1 MKAASAALAVSGL
14 LFSTAAWSHGDDDP
28 LLTKVMFDQLEWRR
42 ATGADAGVL
51 VWQTDAWLGR
61 DRDKLWFKAE
71 GERVEGVTEA
81 AELQLR
87 YSRAVA
93 PFWDAQ
99 FGWRTDLGPGP
110 ERHWLAAG
118 LRGLAPYWFDTD
130 LALFADAD
138 GRTALRIEAEYELL
152 FTQRLILSP
161 DVEVNVYGQDD
172 RATGVGSGLSD
183 AEFGL
188 RLRYEIRRE
197 FAPYVG
203 LVGWRKF
210 GDSADFARQEG
221 ERSDDLQWVIGVRAW
236 F

>member
-1 MKAASAALAVSGL
+1 MNAARTALAIANL
-14 LFSTAAWSHGDDDP
+14 LLPALAWSHGDDDP

-42 ATGADAGVL
+42 ATGTDSGAL
-51 VWQTDAWLGR
+51 VWQADAWLGR
-61 DRDKLWFKAE
+61 DQDKLWFKAE
-71 GERVEGVTEA
+71 GERTEGVTEA
-81 AELQLR
+81 NELQLR

-99 FGWRTDLGPGP
+99 LGWRADLGPGP

-130 LALFADAD
+130 LALFTDAA

-161 DVEVNVYGQDD
+161 DLEVNVYGQDD
-172 RATGVGSGLSD
+172 RATGAGSGLSD
-183 AEFGL
+183 VEFGL

-210 GDSADFARQEG
+210 GDSAHFARREG
-221 ERSDDLQWVIGVRAW
+221 GRSDDLQWVVGVRTW

>member
-1 MKAASAALAVSGL
+1 MPTLAWG
-14 LFSTAAWSHGDDDP
+14 HGDDDP
-28 LLTKVMFDQLEWRR
+28 LLAKVMVDQFEWRR
-42 ATGADAGVL
+42 STGGDQGAL
-51 VWQTDAWLGR
+51 VWEGGAWLGR
-61 DRDKLWFKAE
+61 DRDKLWFTTE
-71 GERVEGVTEA
+71 GERVEGVTEE

-87 YSRAVA
+87 YSRAIA

-99 FGWRTDLGPGP
+99 IGGRADLGQGP
-110 ERHWLAAG
+110 ERHWLAVG
-118 LRGLAPYWFDTD
+118 LHGLAPYWFETD
-130 LALFADAD
+130 LALFADAK
-138 GRTALRIEAEYELL
+138 GRTGLRLEAEYELL

-161 DVEVNVYGQDD
+161 DLEVNFHGQDD

-210 GDSADFARQEG
+210 GDSADFARREG

>member
-1 MKAASAALAVSGL
+1 
-14 LFSTAAWSHGDDDP
+14 
-28 LLTKVMFDQLEWRR
+28 
-42 ATGADAGVL
+42 
-51 VWQTDAWLGR
+51 
-61 DRDKLWFKAE
+61 
-71 GERVEGVTEA
+71 
-81 AELQLR
+81 
-87 YSRAVA
+87 
-93 PFWDAQ
+93 
-99 FGWRTDLGPGP
+99 
-110 ERHWLAAG
+110 
-118 LRGLAPYWFDTD
+118 
-130 LALFADAD
+130 
-138 GRTALRIEAEYELL
+138 L

-161 DVEVNVYGQDD
+161 DLEVNFHGQDD

-210 GDSADFARQEG
+210 GDSADFARREG

>member
-1 MKAASAALAVSGL
+1 MKVAIAALTAVGL
-14 LFSTAAWSHGDDDP
+14 ALPAPAWSHGDDDP
-28 LLTKVMFDQLEWRR
+28 LLAKVMLDQLEWRR
-42 ATGADAGVL
+42 ATGVDAGAL
-51 VWQTDAWLGR
+51 VWQADAWLGH
-61 DRDKLWFKAE
+61 DRDKLWLKAE
-71 GERVEGVTEA
+71 GERVEGVTEE

-99 FGWRTDLGPGP
+99 LGWRADLGPGP

-118 LRGLAPYWFDTD
+118 LHGLAPYWFDTD
-130 LALFADAD
+130 LALFAAAD
-138 GRTALRIEAEYELL
+138 GRTALRLEAEYELL

-161 DVEVNVYGQDD
+161 DLEVNLYGQDD

-210 GDSADFARQEG
+210 GDSADFARTQG